1 MGSLNVW
8 YWIIKKR
15 VAARAAANLP
25 IGGDHIAQAQVILF
39 TVFARYGDSMIAF
52 KAINEFIALHP
63 KKRYLL
69 ITRHQTLP
77 YAEALIRHPIER
89 YGVNKRHD
97 IFTMWRLTRMLQRQ
111 PPDLGL
117 NPWSH
122 VGESEYFLTFC
133 RRFSWFRLF
142 TRYERNY
149 NLYRRPRE
157 YLMLPEPAGMR
168 ARTLPAGAKCIVLVP
183 FSTDIR
189 KALNRRDLELVVD
202 ALQRRFHPERIIV
215 AGLKHELKES
225 KGLPVEPF
233 VLGKS
238 RQASERFI
246 ELLRGADLFVGV
258 DSGPL
263 HLSDALGI
271 PAIGI
276 FGPTAPE
283 TVLDRT
289 NGVVVLRQAAM
300 QGTFCDVLTC
310 RNPVC
315 LHRLCGVLDL
325 DDGTKPDFDSIP
337 TIERQRCA
345 MPGGNA

>member
-1 MGSLNVW
+1 VW
-8 YWIIKKR
+8 HWIIKKR
-15 VAARAAANLP
+15 VKAHAAANQP
-25 IGGDHIAQAQVILF
+25 IHSEHVAQARVVLF

-63 KKRYLL
+63 NKRYLL

-77 YAEALIRHPIER
+77 YAEALIHHPIER

-97 IFTMWRLTRMLQRQ
+97 WLLMWRITRMLRRE
-111 PPDLGL
+111 PPDLGF

-122 VGESEYFLTFC
+122 QGESEYFVSFC

-142 TRYERNY
+142 ARYERNY

-157 YLMLPEPAGMR
+157 YLMLPAPAATPPR
-168 ARTLPAGAKCIVLVP
+168 ALPDRAKRIVLVP
-183 FSTDIR
+183 FSTDVR
-189 KALNRRDLELVVD
+189 KALDRHDLELVID
-202 ALQRRFHPERIIV
+202 SLRRRFQIERIVV
-215 AGLKHELKES
+215 AGMKHELKGS

-238 RQASERFI
+238 RRASQRFI
-246 ELLRGADLFVGV
+246 DLLRSAELFVGV

-263 HLSDALGI
+263 HLADALGI
-271 PAIGI
+271 STIGI

-289 NGVVVLRQAAM
+289 NTVVALRHADMA
-300 QGTFCDVLTC
+300 GTFCDVLTC

-315 LHRLCGVLDL
+315 LHRLCATLDAI
-325 DDGTKPDFDSIP
+325 DAIKPDFDSTP
-337 TIERQRCA
+337 AIERQRCV
-345 MPGGNA
+345 MPGGNT